1 MFLDIHTH
9 SRSSDANIKKVF
21 NSDITASSLGAD
33 LELFFGENESVS
45 VGIHPWSVSEELFS
59 EQLEILE
66 FLAADSRVKAIGE
79 IGLDKLKGPDL
90 KLQEEVFLKQIRIA
104 ETVRKPIVIHCVKSF
119 NELIAIKKVVR
130 PKVPMIIHGY
140 NRKADL
146 AIELTKKGFFL
157 SFGKALIGAELVK
170 SALKNIPLSQVF
182 FETDDDNELI
192 VSEVYKS
199 ASEVLNIEM
208 EELKDSIYQ
217 NYLELYL

>member
-1 MFLDIHTH
+1 L
-9 SRSSDANIKKVF
+9 
-21 NSDITASSLGAD
+21 DITASSLGAD